1 MQLKRNGPLLAFVA
15 CLAVLAGL
23 GGLHFLADA
32 GAAAP
37 ALTLLT
43 PHGDNIRQEIGAA
56 FRAWHQA
63 RYGETPELSW
73 VDQGGTSEDLR
84 YVQARF
90 AKTPAGIGID
100 LFFGGGTPP
109 FRTLARAGL
118 LEPNSAARE
127 DLAGIPEFLGGARI
141 YSAQEGWY
149 GAALSGFGIL
159 FNQALLD
166 GRGLPRPTSWA
177 DLADPSAWGWVA
189 MVDPRGSGSA
199 HVIYEIILQ
208 RFGWERGWRILA
220 GICANA
226 SHFTKGASAVL
237 PLVSAGEAAYTVAID
252 QYAWSLIE
260 KMGRQRVDFILPAG
274 ETVTTPDPIAVFK
287 GAPHPELARRF
298 EAFVLSAACQRLW
311 LLKAGMPGGPRT
323 QSLNRMSV
331 RPEVAAGLDTALSFV
346 RGNPFAEAAARDWA
360 YSDSLT
366 ESRWALVNDAMGL
379 WMVDNHDA
387 AREAYAGLAK
397 AHPPATDRAAW
408 EAAVAGHP
416 LFAPPAPWETLRSA
430 AARWKDD
437 AFRNATLAD
446 WAARLARAPRATRKD
461 PP

>member
-1 MQLKRNGPLLAFVA
+1 MKRNSPLLLFAA
-15 CLAVLAGL
+15 CLAVLAVL
-23 GGLHFLADA
+23 GGSHFLADA
-32 GAAAP
+32 RSAAP

-56 FRAWHQA
+56 FQAWHRA
-63 RYGETPELSW
+63 RFGETPELSW
-73 VDQGGTSEDLR
+73 MDQGGTSEDLR
-84 YVQARF
+84 YVQARY
-90 AKTPAGIGID
+90 AKSPEGIGID

-109 FRTLARAGL
+109 FRTLAKAGL
-118 LEPNSAARE
+118 LEPRSLGPE
-127 DLAGIPEFLGGARI
+127 DLAGIPEFLGGSRI
-141 YSAQEGWY
+141 YSDEDGWY

-159 FNQALLD
+159 FNQALLKD
-166 GRGLPRPTSWA
+166 KGLPRPSSWA
-177 DLADPSAWGWVA
+177 DLAEPGAWGWVA
-189 MVDPRGSGSA
+189 MIDPRGSGSA

-237 PLVSAGEAAYTVAID
+237 PLISAGEAAYTVAID

-260 KMGRQRVDFILPAG
+260 KMGRERVDFILPAG

-287 GAPHPELARRF
+287 GAPHRELARRF
-298 EAFVLSAACQRLW
+298 AAFVLSAQCQRLW
-311 LLKAGMPGGPRT
+311 VLKAGVPGGPRA

-331 RPEVAAGLDTALSFV
+331 RPEVAAGLDTGLSFV
-346 RGNPFAEAAARDWA
+346 RGNPFAEAAAREWV

-366 ESRWALVNDAMGL
+366 EARWALVNDAVGL

-387 AREAYAGLAK
+387 ARQAYADLAR
-397 AHPPATDRAAW
+397 AHPPAADRGAW
-408 EAAVAGHP
+408 EAAVAAHP
-416 LFAPPAPWETLRSA
+416 LFAPPATWETLRGFS
-430 AARWKDD
+430 ARWKDD

-446 WAARLARAPRATRKD
+446 WANRLAQAGKARHD
-461 PP
+461 

>member
-1 MQLKRNGPLLAFVA
+1 
-15 CLAVLAGL
+15 L
-23 GGLHFLADA
+23 GGLHFLSDA
-32 GAAAP
+32 GASAP

-63 RYGETPELSW
+63 HFGETPELSW
-73 VDQGGTSEDLR
+73 IDQGGTSEDLR
-84 YVQARF
+84 YVQARY
-90 AKTPAGIGID
+90 AKAAGGPSAGIGID

-109 FRTLARAGL
+109 FRTLAKAGL
-118 LEPNSAARE
+118 LEPHAVDAQA
-127 DLAGIPEFLGGARI
+127 LAGIPEFLGGSRI
-141 YSAQEGWY
+141 YSDAEGWY
-149 GAALSGFGIL
+149 GTALSGFGIL
-159 FNQALLD
+159 FNRALL
-166 GRGLPRPTSWA
+166 REKGLPLPASWA
-177 DLADPSAWGWVA
+177 DLAEPRALGWVA

-220 GICANA
+220 GISANA
-226 SHFTKGASAVL
+226 AHFTKGASAVL

-260 KMGRQRVDFILPAG
+260 KLGRERVDFILPAG
-274 ETVTTPDPIAVFK
+274 ETVTTPDPIAVLK
-287 GAPHPELARRF
+287 GAPHPGLARRF
-298 EAFVLSAACQRLW
+298 AAFVLSPACQRLW
-311 LLKAGMPGGPRT
+311 SLKAGVPGGPRS

-331 RPEVAAGLDTALSFV
+331 RPEVAAALDTSLSFV
-346 RGNPFAEAAARDWA
+346 RGNPFAEAAAQAWA

-366 ESRWALVNDAMGL
+366 EARWALVNDAVGL

-387 AREAYAGLAK
+387 ARAAYAALARER
-397 AHPPATDRAAW
+397 PPEADRAAW
-408 EAAVAGHP
+408 ERAVAADP
-416 LFAPPAPWETLRSA
+416 LFAPPAPWDTLSTY

-446 WAARLARAPRATRKD
+446 WAGRLARAGRNRHD
-461 PP
+461 